1 MEKIVWHLAMLKAVL
16 LLYPSPPPPEPAGAP
31 LRPSASTLAS
41 KLPRTP
47 QEPAS
52 DLGPGKALV
61 VAEAAL
67 DWRPDRA
74 AHVCL
79 PDSLLALP
87 QGALRGPGCPDDGA
101 GRETCAGGL
110 SGAPV
115 CSAEGG
121 CSKATQDNFANQL
134 PRRRQ
139 ISGPTA
145 SGDVHRGGA
154 VTKLSGRSPRL
165 PSSSEPLSFA
175 AFLPPPPTS
184 LHCPIPCLA
193 LSPGLCPLCK
203 YIPQNHFAN

>member
-1 MEKIVWHLAMLKAVL
+1 M
-16 LLYPSPPPPEPAGAP
+16 
-31 LRPSASTLAS
+31 
-41 KLPRTP
+41 
-47 QEPAS
+47 
-52 DLGPGKALV
+52 

-79 PDSLLALP
+79 LDGLLALP

-121 CSKATQDNFANQL
+121 CIKATQDNFANQL

-139 ISGPTA
+139 IGGPTA

-165 PSSSEPLSFA
+165 PSSSESLSFA

-184 LHCPIPCLA
+184 LHYPIPCLA

-203 YIPQNHFAN
+203 YIPQNHFAD